1 MNGDVTILNKL
12 GRGDA
17 FEQRPIGGARRS
29 HTDSWQKVFPA
40 EGTVCTKA
48 LGQDQAWCVG
58 GRARRPV
65 WLEQSEWVGREG
77 GGGRQGGEYPHRM
90 APTPGSAPAHVSATP
105 HLLLSSFLVL
115 L

>member
-12 GRGDA
+12 GRGGA

-48 LGQDQAWCVG
+48 LGQDT
-58 GRARRPV
+58 
-65 WLEQSEWVGREG
+65 S
-77 GGGRQGGEYPHRM
+77 H
-90 APTPGSAPAHVSATP
+90 
-105 HLLLSSFLVL
+105 FN
-115 L
+115 